1 MLSSLTILIITF
13 VNIVVIKI
21 EIRICLVCFILR
33 ACGLAAEVPKLDFSD
48 ISGSLSTIMDLANER
63 KVGFENERIPLV
75 NKDKA
80 NERYTQKIREFMG
93 ILLRDDY

>member
-1 MLSSLTILIITF
+1 MP
-13 VNIVVIKI
+13 KI
-21 EIRICLVCFILR
+21 
-33 ACGLAAEVPKLDFSD
+33 DFSD

-80 NERYTQKIREFMG
+80 NERYTQEIREFMG